1 MSDLNPVIVNGI
13 GSPRAWL
20 FTNSGEPL
28 SDFDGQIVAKF
39 LTKFSYTYN
48 EEEDDECSM
57 TFMFPT
63 LRSFD
68 LPYFQ
73 QDVVLHV
80 EWGYIVTDG
89 RIIKSPRRIIAIRD
103 LEVNYKKDG
112 IQLVL
117 KCTDLISYLKGMKT
131 QRINKYKEVKTGPS
145 TGSAEGDLEAR
156 RQAEIEALFFDKVI
170 GVSGGDI
177 NVSKVEGNKTTVING
192 KGQTKVGIKNPTTGI
207 YRAAPPPKK
216 EWTGGN
222 AKRTKYDKDIENN
235 ALKNLGNTSYDRALE
250 INLKYNNQIDKL
262 SYDMGDEAGPKIA
275 DSTDNNIEI
284 KARIF
289 GQPIF
294 KQYTYFG
301 GSGELLSFK
310 SNTDTRKTKENKT
323 ISSGVDPHKK
333 SIIKVEVDTQ
343 DSKSLV
349 APVASKKAIQEQ
361 LQKAAPQEEGPSE
374 DIMMSALRDSEAE
387 FKEQYQQL
395 KPDARTN
402 RGYKEMITKY
412 DPSNT
417 YMGYM
422 AKKTT
427 TRVWSRQEVINTPR
441 FQNWKNTLRSPDLKP
456 FNGGRGGPG
465 IKKVLTGYSIESIQ
479 RKYTGTAEVIGD
491 PSLIKG
497 KVYLFNNLGRLDRG
511 KWYATSI
518 EHKLEMD
525 SGYICTMNLMQN
537 PKPIGISSKTYSA
550 NPKFDRV
557 TGDINIKQEIETSEG
572 IIYSSKN
579 EEKEYTIADID
590 KVEQENQY
598 REEDIVSQMDN
609 RLNFLKSSDDSF
621 NLLVSDEEFLVEDYK
636 FIQKPKP
643 NSHRS

>member
-1 MSDLNPVIVNGI
+1 MSDLSPVIVNGI

-20 FTNSGEPL
+20 FTNGGEPL

-57 TFMFPT
+57 TFMFPN
-63 LRSFD
+63 LRAFD

-73 QDVVLHV
+73 QDVVLNV

-89 RIIKSPRRIIAIRD
+89 RIIKSPRRIVAIRD
-103 LEVNYKKDG
+103 VETNYKKDG

-131 QRINKYKEVKTGPS
+131 QRINKYKTVRTGPS
-145 TGSAEGDLEAR
+145 TGSAEGDIEAR
-156 RQAEIEALFFDKVI
+156 RQAAIEEIFYNEVI
-170 GVSGGDI
+170 AATGSNV
-177 NVSKVEGNKTTVING
+177 NVSKTEGNKTTVINSKG
-192 KGQTKVGIKNPTTGI
+192 KTKVGIKNPTTGI

-222 AKRTKYDKDIENN
+222 AKITKYDKDIDNI
-235 ALKNLGNTSYDRALE
+235 ALRNLGNTTFDKAVAT
-250 INLKYNNQIDKL
+250 NLKYNNMTDNL
-262 SYDMGDEAGPKIA
+262 SNDMGDEDGPKIA
-275 DSTDNNIEI
+275 DSTDNNLEI
-284 KARIF
+284 KARNF

-323 ISSGVDPHKK
+323 VASGVDPIKK
-333 SIIKVEVDTQ
+333 KIVSVEVDTY
-343 DSKSLV
+343 DSKTLKT
-349 APVASKKAIQEQ
+349 PEDSKKAIREG
-361 LQKAAPQEEGPSE
+361 LQQVVPNGGYDES
-374 DIMMSALRDSEAE
+374 DFEAVFE
-387 FKEQYQQL
+387 NSRSTFKEQYEQL
-395 KPDARTN
+395 KPDLKYQNIVEKQTIR
-402 RGYKEMITKY
+402 Y

-422 AKKTT
+422 AKKTQSKFI
-427 TRVWSRQEVINTPR
+427 SRQDVINNPR
-441 FQNWKNTLRSPDLKP
+441 FQEYAKSRRSAELKP
-456 FNGGRGGPG
+456 FNGGRGGSG
-465 IKKVLTGYSIESIQ
+465 IKKILTGYSIESIQ

-537 PKPIGISSKTYSA
+537 PKAIGISSKTYSA
-550 NPKFDRV
+550 NPKFDRA
-557 TGDINIKQEIETSEG
+557 TGDINIEQDIETGEG
-572 IIYSSKN
+572 IIYGSKN
-579 EEKEYTIADID
+579 EEKEYTLADID
-590 KVEQENQY
+590 KVEQENKY

-609 RLNFLKSSDDSF
+609 RLDFLKASDDGF
-621 NLLVSDEEFLVEDYK
+621 NQLVSNEEFNVEDYN

>member
-1 MSDLNPVIVNGI
+1 MSDLSPVIVNGI

-20 FTNSGEPL
+20 FTNGGEPL

-57 TFMFPT
+57 TFMFPN
-63 LRSFD
+63 LRAFD

-73 QDVVLHV
+73 QDVVLNV

-89 RIIKSPRRIIAIRD
+89 RIIKSPRRIVAIRD
-103 LEVNYKKDG
+103 VETNYKKDG

-131 QRINKYKEVKTGPS
+131 QRINKYKTVRTGPS
-145 TGSAEGDLEAR
+145 TGSAEGDIEAR
-156 RQAEIEALFFDKVI
+156 RQAAIEEIFYNEVI
-170 GVSGGDI
+170 AATGSNV
-177 NVSKVEGNKTTVING
+177 NVSKVEGNKTTVINSQG
-192 KGQTKVGIKNPTTGI
+192 KTKVGIKNPTTGI
-207 YRAAPPPKK
+207 YKAAPPPKK

-222 AKRTKYDKDIENN
+222 AKRTKYDKDIDNN
-235 ALKNLGNTSYDRALE
+235 ALRNLGNTSFDKAVAA
-250 INLKYNNQIDKL
+250 NLKYNNMTDKL
-262 SYDMGDEAGPKIA
+262 SNDMGDEDGPKIA
-275 DSTDNNIEI
+275 DSTDNNLEI
-284 KARIF
+284 KARNF

-323 ISSGVDPHKK
+323 VASGVDPIKK
-333 SIIKVEVDTQ
+333 KIVSVEVDTY
-343 DSKSLV
+343 DSKTLKT
-349 APVASKKAIQEQ
+349 PEESKKAIREG
-361 LQKAAPQEEGPSE
+361 LQQAVTNEGEYSE
-374 DIMMSALRDSEAE
+374 DIMQRVFDNSANQFRES
-387 FKEQYQQL
+387 YQQL
-395 KPDARTN
+395 KPDTKYERTF
-402 RGYKEMITKY
+402 KEQTTKY

-417 YMGYM
+417 FMGHM

-427 TRVWSRQEVINTPR
+427 TRVISRQDVINSPR
-441 FQNWKNTLRSPDLKP
+441 FQEYAKSRRSQELAPYK
-456 FNGGRGGPG
+456 GGRGGPG

-537 PKPIGISSKTYSA
+537 PKAIGISSKTYSA
-550 NPKFDRV
+550 NPKFDRI
-557 TGDINIKQEIETSEG
+557 TGDINIEQDIETGEG
-572 IIYSSKN
+572 IIYGSKN
-579 EEKEYTIADID
+579 EEKEYTLADID

-598 REEDIVSQMDN
+598 REEDIVSQMDS
-609 RLNFLKSSDDSF
+609 RLDFLKASDDGF
-621 NLLVSDEEFLVEDYK
+621 NQLVSNEEFNVEDYN